1 MEEIKTV
8 NLYIDTSVRGPRKI
22 NGAYGF
28 VLETSTAAGPATF
41 TKVTKLDETTE
52 HQSLCKAIREAL
64 QRIKKPCRVVVH
76 TQSEYIVAAI
86 KFWLQTWKDSDWL
99 NAKGKEVADADSWQE
114 IASRY
119 EIELD
124 AVIDITHQYKEWL
137 CSETKRAAK

>member
-8 NLYIDTSVRGPRKI
+8 NLYIDTSVRGPQRKK
-22 NGAYGF
+22 GAYGF
-28 VLETSTAAGPATF
+28 ILETITAEGPATLS
-41 TKVTKLDETTE
+41 KITKLEETTE
-52 HQSLCKAIREAL
+52 HQSLCLAIREAL
-64 QRIKKPCRVVVH
+64 QRIKKPCQVVVH

-86 KFWLQTWKDSDWL
+86 KFWLQTWKYSDWL